1 MGRIIKFNFG
11 YKDYL
16 HYLKYGVLA
25 NAVRLEA
32 SSMCQLNCCSRT
44 AIKNSIIGYGYL
56 KFFNFKKIVNEN
68 PWVKKIELS
77 NLGEIFLNKDLKDI
91 IKYAYCKRIALYA
104 ATGVNL
110 NNVSQD
116 MIEYLVKYK
125 FRYLTVAIDGAT
137 DRIYQI
143 YRRGGKLENVLGN
156 IKRIS
161 YFKKIYRSRYPKLC
175 WQFIIFGHNEEEI
188 PIAREKARKLGMDF
202 QTKLNAVEKY
212 SAVRD
217 KRFVRIESGLGVAN
231 REEFRQ
237 KKKRMYILPCLQF
250 WFSPQINWDGRLL
263 GCCFNTYS
271 DFGNVFK
278 SGLRESLKSEK
289 FIYAKKM
296 LSGQAKPRS
305 DIACSK
311 CRYYIEYKDYIASE
325 VPNV

>member
-1 MGRIIKFNFG
+1 MDRIIKVNFG
-11 YKDYL
+11 YKGYF
-16 HYLKYGVLA
+16 HYLKYGMLT
-25 NAVRLEA
+25 NAIRLEA
-32 SSMCQLNCCSRT
+32 SSMCQLNCCSR
-44 AIKNSIIGYGYL
+44 AVIKNSIIGSGYL
-56 KFFNFKKIVNEN
+56 KFSDFKKIVNKN
-68 PWVKKIELS
+68 PWIKKVELS
-77 NLGEIFLNKDLKDI
+77 NRGEIFLNKDLKDI
-91 IKYAYCKRIALYA
+91 IKYAYRKRIALCA

-110 NNVSQD
+110 NNISHE
-116 MIEYLVKYK
+116 MMEYLVKYK
-125 FRYLTVAIDGAT
+125 FRYLVVAIDGAT
-137 DRIYQI
+137 DKIYRI
-143 YRRGGKLENVLGN
+143 YRRGGSLEKVLGN
-156 IKRIS
+156 IKKIS
-161 YFKKIYRSRYPKLC
+161 YLKKIYRSRYPKLC

-188 PIAREKARKLGMDF
+188 PIAREKAKELGMDF

-217 KRFVRIESGLGVAN
+217 KGFVRKESGLGVAS

-237 KKKRMYILPCLQF
+237 RKKRMYVLPCLQF
-250 WFSPQINWDGRLL
+250 WFSPQINWDGKLL

-296 LSGQAKPRS
+296 LSGQAKLRS

-311 CRYYIEYKDYIASE
+311 CSYYINYKNYIASV